1 MSDQDKIKGAAPDQE
16 NAPSEIQQDHL
27 NKETMILTI
36 LKAGNSLN
44 TFEAARLGDTCL
56 HSTISTLRSK
66 GYLFHDEWEWVKTRF
81 NREVHVK
88 RYSYAGQESR
98 AEIS

>member
-1 MSDQDKIKGAAPDQE
+1 MDDKKPTRGFPQVGCDDARDCHHYSPKT
-16 NAPSEIQQDHL
+16 
-27 NKETMILTI
+27 KESTI
-36 LKAGNSLN
+36 LSILKSGNSLN

-88 RYSYAGQESR
+88 RYSYIGGKE
-98 AEIS
+98 